1 MYATSTALSLPALR
15 TCLWIALALTPLG
28 CATSQQLLELDTQYK
43 ARMAKME
50 AGLATEKGRVD
61 QLTTQLAAVS
71 TTATEAKGIGTDAR
85 QRADSAAA
93 KGEALDARLTKAL
106 ANRLAR
112 AQVQE
117 FKVTFEPGRAELSS
131 EAQQTL
137 QDAVKLLS
145 GNATYT
151 ADVIGHTDEAGPVGY
166 NVNLS
171 WRREEMVRRFL
182 VEKGTALNRF
192 SFIGLGE
199 DGAVA
204 ANAAGRARERYVH
217 VIVFRPAD

>member
-1 MYATSTALSLPALR
+1 MHITSTALFL
-15 TCLWIALALTPLG
+15 ALALMPLG

-71 TTATEAKGIGTDAR
+71 ATATEATRIGTEATRIGNDAR
-85 QRADSAAA
+85 QRADAAAA
-93 KGEALDARLTKAL
+93 KGEAVDGRLTKAL
-106 ANRLAR
+106 ANRLVR
-112 AQVQE
+112 TQVQE

-131 EAQQTL
+131 AAQQTL
-137 QDAVKLLS
+137 LSAGKLLAD
-145 GNATYT
+145 NATYT
-151 ADVIGHTDEAGPVGY
+151 ADVVGHTDEAGPVGY
-166 NVNLS
+166 NINLS

-204 ANAAGRARERYVH
+204 TSAAGRARDRYVR